1 MSSAIKNC
9 NRCKGAFVFTDVE
22 IVCGSCGVVSDE
34 KIVDC
39 SADYENIGMEINSGR
54 TGPPANPMYHNGIA
68 SEISQTGRDASGR
81 NLRGENKSMMN
92 RLITWDK
99 RGKSSGTKTRNISNL
114 EITRIAEVLS
124 ISEQTKQRG
133 AEIFRMCEGFKM
145 LRGRSA
151 KVFSAA
157 CLYAACRE
165 SGLSKTLT
173 DFSKVGFFRR
183 QDLAA
188 YYRLIVRVCD
198 IKTKVVSPISY
209 VSRIASNVDPPLSV
223 SIQKNAIK
231 LLEKLNDSKAGKDP
245 IAFAAAAL
253 YHVCQSKNLR
263 HTQRVM
269 GMAAGVT
276 EVTIRNRI
284 NDIRKELCIGENL
297 KVKNNLDE
305 KPIGA

>member
-1 MSSAIKNC
+1 MSRTAKNC
-9 NRCKGAFVFTDVE
+9 NRCKGTFVFTDVE
-22 IVCGSCGVVSDE
+22 IVCGNCGVVSDE
-34 KIVDC
+34 KIVNR
-39 SADYENIGMEINSGR
+39 SADFENLGMEVNGGR
-54 TGPPANPMYHNGIA
+54 TGPPANPMYHNGIS
-68 SEISQTGRDASGR
+68 SEISQTGRDSSGR
-81 NLRGENKSMMN
+81 KLWGENKNMMN

-99 RGKSSGTKTRNISNL
+99 RAKSSGTKTRNISNL

-124 ISEQTKQRG
+124 IPEQTKQRG

-165 SGLSKTLT
+165 SGLSKNLT

-183 QDLAA
+183 QDMAS
-188 YYRLIVRVCD
+188 YYRLIVRVCE
-198 IKTKVVSPISY
+198 IKPMIVSPISY
-209 VSRIASNVDPPLSV
+209 VSRIASNVEPPLSV
-223 SIQKNAIK
+223 AMQKHAIK

-253 YHVCQSKNLR
+253 YHVCQSKNLK

-269 GMAAGVT
+269 AVAAGVT

-284 NDIRKELCIGENL
+284 SDIRNDICIE
-297 KVKNNLDE
+297 E
-305 KPIGA
+305 KSKIEK